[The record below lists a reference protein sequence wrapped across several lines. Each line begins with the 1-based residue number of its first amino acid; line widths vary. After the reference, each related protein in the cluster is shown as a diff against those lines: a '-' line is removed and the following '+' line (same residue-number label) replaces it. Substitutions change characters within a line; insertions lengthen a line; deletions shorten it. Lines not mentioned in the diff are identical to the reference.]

1 METYSNSRR
10 VRPLILAVTSAIPYV
25 GGIVQGADAAIFTQV
40 EREKSDRLEN
50 LIEALET
57 VLEDFGG
64 IIPIER
70 SDPVIHA
77 AYITIEATLRTAR
90 RRKIRA
96 FGKLLASGL
105 RPDPKINLEYEYE
118 DYLKILDDLSI
129 RELQLLA
136 ILSSFEQESAG
147 TEHMNDLARADSFW
161 ESFERQAI
169 QELSIPSP
177 RDELT
182 GLITRLGRTGMYEPI
197 IGTYFDYEGGRGKLT
212 GAYRRLESILR
223 ETPDSFDTGQII

>member
-1 METYSNSRR
+1 MEPYSDSKG
-10 VRPLILAVTSAIPYV
+10 VRPLILAITSAIPYV
-25 GGIVQGADAAIFTQV
+25 GGIVQGADAAIFAHV
-40 EREKSDRLEN
+40 EREKSDRLEY
-50 LIEALET
+50 LIKALET
-57 VLEDFGG
+57 GLEDFGG

-96 FGKLLASGL
+96 FSKLLASGL

-136 ILSSFEQESAG
+136 ILFSFEQESAG

-161 ESFERQAI
+161 ERFETQAI
-169 QELSIPSP
+169 QELSIP

-212 GAYRRLESILR
+212 GAYRRLDSILR
-223 ETPDSFDTGQII
+223 DTPGSFDTGQAI